1 MFLNPE
7 KANRYIICRQGK
19 YLVGNPY
26 DEISAIRYS
35 TDKYD
40 GIRFKM
46 GDFDTALRVAK
57 LVGGKVMK
65 LNLLTGELTGG
76 WK

>member
-1 MFLNPE
+1 MYLNPE

-26 DEISAIRYS
+26 DSLSAIRYS

-40 GIRFKM
+40 GVRFK
-46 GDFDTALRVAK
+46 DFDDAIRVAK
-57 LVGGKVMK
+57 IMGGKVMRF
-65 LNLLTGELTGG
+65 NLLTGEVSGG